1 MTRQTT
7 NASSLVRRRW
17 LRAATICS
25 ATALLTSAELA
36 TCQAVAEETAEAQP
50 AYHGAPLSLE
60 FQDVELRRALQLVA
74 DVAGLN
80 LVADDAVAGHITVR
94 LQDVPWDEAL
104 DVLLAAGGLAKRQ
117 RGNVLLVAPAEALAE
132 REARE
137 LAARQAEAAA
147 APLHTAFLRI
157 RYADAETLAG
167 LLTSEGGALTLTDRG
182 RAVVDER
189 TNSLILT
196 DTDANLAALKPM
208 IAQLDIPVRQ
218 VQIEARIVNANDN
231 FSEQLGIRWGVGL
244 STDQLA
250 AVPWRRTG
258 TAGHNVGVGS
268 VSAGSADGTFTAR
281 AVGPGYWLD
290 VELSALVDTGKARII
305 ARPKVVT
312 TDKRTAL
319 IESGVEIPYQQATES
334 GATSIAFKDAVLQL
348 QVTPRIAPN
357 GRIVMDLE
365 VKQDNVGRLYY
376 GVPSINT
383 TRMATQV
390 LVDDGETVVLGGI
403 FQSDDHHAVTRT
415 PLFGSLPVVGR
426 AFRRKTER
434 NDKQELFIFVTPMI
448 LPDAEHGDADGDA
461 AAPTAGS
468 GHNGPPAA
476 PAEPT

>member
-1 MTRQTT
+1 MTLHATT
-7 NASSLVRRRW
+7 VPSRTRRSAASTSICWAIAML
-17 LRAATICS
+17 AAG
-25 ATALLTSAELA
+25 A
-36 TCQAVAEETAEAQP
+36 TCPVAAAEETASAPEA

-60 FQDVELRRALQLVA
+60 FQDVELRRALQLIA

-80 LVADDAVAGHITVR
+80 LVADDTVAGHITVR
-94 LQDVPWDEAL
+94 LQNVPWDEAL
-104 DVLLAAGGLAKRQ
+104 DVVLASGGLAKRQ

-147 APLHTAFLRI
+147 APLNTAFLRI
-157 RYADAETLAG
+157 RYAEAKTLAG
-167 LLTSEGGALTLTDRG
+167 LLTGEGGALTLTDRG
-182 RAVVDER
+182 RAIVDER
-189 TNSLILT
+189 TNSLIVT
-196 DTDANLAALKPM
+196 DTDANLAALRPM

-218 VQIEARIVNANDN
+218 VQIEARIVNANNN
-231 FSEQLGIRWGVGL
+231 FSEQLGIRWGVEL
-244 STDQLA
+244 NTDRLA
-250 AVPWRRTG
+250 VSPWRNAQR
-258 TAGHNVGVGS
+258 HEVGVGP
-268 VSAGSADGTFTAR
+268 ANARNGGDGTFAAR
-281 AVGPGYWLD
+281 AAGPGYWLD
-290 VELSALVDTGKARII
+290 VELSALVDSGKARII

-319 IESGVEIPYQQATES
+319 IESGVEIPYQQSTKS

-357 GRIVMDLE
+357 GRIVMDME

-403 FQSDDHHAVTRT
+403 FQSDNHHAVSRT
-415 PLFGSLPVVGR
+415 PLFGSLPFVGR

-434 NDKQELFIFVTPMI
+434 NDKQELFIFVTPMV
-448 LPDAEHGDADGDA
+448 LPDAEHGDGP
-461 AAPTAGS
+461 APGAGS
-468 GHNGPPAA
+468 VHNEPPAA
-476 PAEPT
+476 PAEST

>member
-1 MTRQTT
+1 MTQQAT
-7 NASSLVRRRW
+7 NRLAVARRRW
-17 LRAATICS
+17 LRASIWS
-25 ATALLTSAELA
+25 ATAMLA
-36 TCQAVAEETAEAQP
+36 AGGTFQAAAAAEEPAAALEAT
-50 AYHGAPLSLE
+50 YHGAPLSLE

-104 DVLLAAGGLAKRQ
+104 DVLLASGGLAKRQ

-147 APLHTAFLRI
+147 APLRTAFLRI
-157 RYADAETLAG
+157 RYAAAETLAG
-167 LLTSEGGALTLTDRG
+167 LLTGEGGALTLTDRG

-244 STDQLA
+244 GAEPPA
-250 AVPWRRTG
+250 ATPSRRAAANDHQIG
-258 TAGHNVGVGS
+258 TVSSN
-268 VSAGSADGTFTAR
+268 SAGNGTFAAR
-281 AVGPGYWLD
+281 ASGPGYWLD

-319 IESGVEIPYQQATES
+319 IESGVEIPYQQATKS

-403 FQSDDHHAVTRT
+403 FQSDDHRAVTRT

-448 LPDAEHGDADGDA
+448 LPDAEHGDAADA
-461 AAPTAGS
+461 AAPNAGS

>member
-1 MTRQTT
+1 MTLQAT
-7 NASSLVRRRW
+7 NKLAVARRRW
-17 LRAATICS
+17 LWASIWS
-25 ATALLTSAELA
+25 ATAMLA
-36 TCQAVAEETAEAQP
+36 AGGTFQAAAAAEEPAAALEAT
-50 AYHGAPLSLE
+50 YHGAPLSLE

-104 DVLLAAGGLAKRQ
+104 DVLLASGGLAKRQ

-157 RYADAETLAG
+157 RYADAGTLAG
-167 LLTSEGGALTLTDRG
+167 LLTGEGGALTLTDRG

-244 STDQLA
+244 GADRLA
-250 AVPWRRTG
+250 PTPWRRPDANDHQIG
-258 TAGHNVGVGS
+258 TISSNSRG
-268 VSAGSADGTFTAR
+268 DGTFAAR
-281 AVGPGYWLD
+281 ASGPGYWLD

-403 FQSDDHHAVTRT
+403 FQSDDHRAVTRT

-448 LPDAEHGDADGDA
+448 LPDAEHGDAA

>member
-1 MTRQTT
+1 MTQQAT
-7 NASSLVRRRW
+7 NKLAVARRRW
-17 LRAATICS
+17 LRTSIWS
-25 ATALLTSAELA
+25 ATAMLA
-36 TCQAVAEETAEAQP
+36 AGGTFQAAAAAEEPAAALEAS
-50 AYHGAPLSLE
+50 YHGAPLSLE

-94 LQDVPWDEAL
+94 LQNVPWDEAL
-104 DVLLAAGGLAKRQ
+104 DVLLASGGLAKRQ

-167 LLTSEGGALTLTDRG
+167 LLTGEGGATTLTDRG

-244 STDQLA
+244 GAEPPA
-250 AVPWRRTG
+250 ATPWRRAVASDHQVG
-258 TAGHNVGVGS
+258 TVSSN
-268 VSAGSADGTFTAR
+268 SAGAGTFAAR
-281 AVGPGYWLD
+281 ASGPGYWLD

-319 IESGVEIPYQQATES
+319 IESGVEIPYQQATKS

-403 FQSDDHHAVTRT
+403 FQSDDHRAVTRT

-448 LPDAEHGDADGDA
+448 LPDAEHGDA